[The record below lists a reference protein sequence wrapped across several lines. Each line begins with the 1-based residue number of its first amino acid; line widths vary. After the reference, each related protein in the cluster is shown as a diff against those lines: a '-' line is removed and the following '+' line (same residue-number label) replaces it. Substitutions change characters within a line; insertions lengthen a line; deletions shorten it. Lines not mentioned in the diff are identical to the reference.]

1 MRWRGP
7 QEAMGKRWGRSF
19 CFLVFFNLANKQAHF
34 DTYMKLKPENYSTD
48 TGKLQAQVQSVGPV
62 CCSLDITATKAIDL
76 IFVLGGAA
84 TGGAFSTFMFLKNHL
99 GFQMKR
105 NLWENL
111 P

>member
-1 MRWRGP
+1 
-7 QEAMGKRWGRSF
+7 MGKRWGRSF

-48 TGKLQAQVQSVGPV
+48 TGKLQAQVQ
-62 CCSLDITATKAIDL
+62 CL
-76 IFVLGGAA
+76 IFVLGGVA